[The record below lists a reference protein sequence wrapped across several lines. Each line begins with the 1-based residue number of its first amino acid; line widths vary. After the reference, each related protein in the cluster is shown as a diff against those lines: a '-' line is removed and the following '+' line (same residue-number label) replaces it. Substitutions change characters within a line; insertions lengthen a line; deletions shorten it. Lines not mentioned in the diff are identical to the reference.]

1 MIGLETAK
9 LDEILRLSRKRDDEI
24 TALRQQMSDLSEQV
38 TNMAPVVHQV
48 ADAITF
54 AKVGRAVFRSFSF
67 LIGIGLATAPVLWW
81 MADRRLIFWQLFKRL
96 P

>member
-1 MIGLETAK
+1 MMGLETAK

-24 TALRQQMSDLSEQV
+24 TALRQQMTDLSDQV
-38 TNMAPVVHQV
+38 TNMAPVVQQV

-54 AKVGRAVFRSFSF
+54 AKVGRTVFHF

-81 MADRRLIFWQLFKRL
+81 MADRWHIFWQLFKRS
-96 P
+96 PG